1 MPDIALFSVRATTD
15 EEFLAL
21 AREGTQPVPI
31 EQSPAWDAFDAAVDG
46 REHMARVIVSDAG
59 GAPVALVSLTRY
71 RVRGF
76 PFLWARHA
84 PVMLTEATPEV
95 ESALREALAV
105 HVRVQWPDT
114 LFVRLHAVHRAPDL
128 LPLLQT
134 VTYDKTVILDL
145 TVDADTYLAGLSK
158 KFRYTVRQALG
169 HDDVVVADESDLD
182 RSDFDELYAV
192 YLETAGRDGF
202 GIYDAEV
209 YWAMIEALRP
219 HVRVFVARRTEA
231 PADADT
237 ATGTATGTD
246 PARGHAIAW
255 AIITLFDGGATYYYA
270 AANAE
275 ARELDATVRLLWDAL
290 AALRAAGATH
300 FDLGGVDSELA
311 PTLAGVGL
319 FKRKW
324 GAEAAIPP
332 AWDVPLR
339 PFAYR
344 MLVMMLRVK
353 RALRR

>member
-1 MPDIALFSVRATTD
+1 MVSAVAPFSVREATAD
-15 EEFLAL
+15 EFLAL
-21 AREGTQPVPI
+21 ARKSAHPLPI
-31 EQSPAWDAFDAAVDG
+31 EQGAAWDAFDAAVEG
-46 REHMARVIVSDAG
+46 REHLGRVVVSDASG
-59 GAPVALVSLTRY
+59 EPVALVSLTRY

-76 PFLWARHA
+76 PYLWARHA
-84 PVMLTEATPEV
+84 PVMLTDATADLE
-95 ESALREALAV
+95 LAV
-105 HVRVQWPDT
+105 RQAMVAHVRAEWPDT
-114 LFVRLHAVHRAPDL
+114 LFVRLHATHHAPDL

-169 HDDVVVADESDLD
+169 HDDVVVADETDLD

-202 GIYDAEV
+202 GIYDADV

-219 HVRVFVARRTEA
+219 HVRVFVARRT
-231 PADADT
+231 DV
-237 ATGTATGTD
+237 

-255 AIITLFDGGATYYYA
+255 GIITLFDGGATYYYA

-300 FDLGGVDSELA
+300 FDMGGVDSELA

-324 GAEAAIPP
+324 GAEAAIAP